1 MTATLFTND
10 YLEFY
15 LTLVGWIVSNGIWN
29 ALMDSGFFALPFL
42 VILLQEW
49 FKAREDGG
57 GADMALSATAS
68 IEHRLWLATA
78 VIMFA
83 GVPFITVSLDTLK
96 FDKSRSEQCQY
107 QQPLP
112 QSTGWSKTFTTL
124 NGQSAKVPVWWVFVH
139 SVSKAVSGAAVAAIP
154 CGTDLRQMRME
165 VNNARLKNPLLAQ
178 EVADFTNDC
187 YGYSRAKLFLGRPTL
202 TEEET
207 HDINWIGSRHFLEKK
222 GYYDTYHS
230 KTPRTEWPYNPERD
244 AGLAQV
250 KDGGGYPTCNEWWTA
265 EKLGLRGRI
274 LAEVDKTLAER
285 FVKWATFSTA
295 DKVNDALIRQL
306 VSPRNQKITQGQ
318 VYTDYGGRIGPSI
331 PDFAARVTG
340 AVGTSMGTLT
350 NMPAM
355 DVVRQALPMV
365 MAFLKMAL
373 VICIPLVLV
382 LGSYDLKALVTISV
396 VQFAMIFVD
405 FWFQLARW
413 LDSTIFDA
421 LYGSGSPHS
430 TLNPLMGLNNQQADF
445 LLGIVM
451 GAMFIILPS
460 FWMSALTWVGFQ
472 SGQTLQGLVG
482 GTSSANQYGGEGKD
496 ILSKAANKSINRS
509 KK

>member
-1 MTATLFTND
+1 MTLYTND

-15 LTLVGWIVSNGIWN
+15 LTLVGWLVSNGIWN

-42 VILLQEW
+42 VIMLQEW
-49 FKAREDGG
+49 FGAREDGG
-57 GADMALSATAS
+57 GADAVLAACAR
-68 IEHRLWLATA
+68 IEHRLWLAAA

-83 GVPFITVSLDTLK
+83 GVPFITISLNTLQ

-112 QSTGWSKTFTTL
+112 QNTGWGKTFTTL
-124 NGQSAKVPVWWVFVH
+124 NDQSAKVPIWWFFVH

-165 VNNARLKNPLLAQ
+165 VNNSRLKSPLLAQ

-187 YGYSRAKLFLGRPTL
+187 YGYARAKLFMMQPKL
-202 TEEET
+202 TEAQT
-207 HDINWIGSRHFLEKK
+207 HDTNWIGSKYFLQQK
-222 GYYDTYHS
+222 GFYDTYHS
-230 KTPRTEWPYNPERD
+230 RTPRAEWPYDPKRD

-250 KDGGGYPTCNEWWTA
+250 KDGGGYPTCNQWWTE
-265 EKLGLRGRI
+265 EKQGLRVRV
-274 LAEVDKTLAER
+274 LAEMDKSLVER
-285 FVKWATFSTA
+285 FVKWATFSNRE
-295 DKVNDALIRQL
+295 KVNDALIRQL
-306 VSPRNQKITQGQ
+306 VSPRNQQVTQGQ
-318 VYTDYGGRIGPSI
+318 VYTDYGGRVGPSV

-340 AVGTSMGTLT
+340 AVGTTMGTLT

-396 VQFAMIFVD
+396 VQFALIFVD

-421 LYGSGSPHS
+421 LYGSGSPHAN
-430 TLNPLMGLNNQQADF
+430 LNPLMGLNNEQADF

-451 GAMFIILPS
+451 GAMFLALPS
-460 FWMSALTWVGFQ
+460 FWMTSLTWVGFQ
-472 SGQTLQGLVG
+472 SGQILRGLAEGTNSAQQHGGQGKGIIERAGRSLAKRY
-482 GTSSANQYGGEGKD
+482 SSK
-496 ILSKAANKSINRS
+496 
-509 KK
+509 